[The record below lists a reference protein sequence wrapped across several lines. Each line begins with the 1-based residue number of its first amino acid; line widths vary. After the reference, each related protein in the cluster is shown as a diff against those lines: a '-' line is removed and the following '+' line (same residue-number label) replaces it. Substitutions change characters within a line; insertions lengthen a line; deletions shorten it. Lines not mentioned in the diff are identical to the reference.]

1 MMASLELA
9 KARLTSFAVHE
20 AAGISPLYELLAG
33 RAKDDDEVAALLAA
47 APENFAHGTL
57 FFAAAQRLVQAEPWI
72 ELASYYLTMG
82 GSFGPD
88 ERVWPLFRE
97 FVLDRADRMRE
108 LISTRTTQTN
118 EVRRAA
124 PMFPAIAQAAKEAAK
139 VSKGPIGLLDV
150 GTSAGLLLGV
160 DRYGFRYQN
169 EAGEQVNAGPAKTPL
184 VLTCAA
190 SGKPLPRLPKK
201 LAVGA
206 KVGLDRRPIDLR
218 DEEELAWLE
227 ACVWADQPERSRT
240 LRVAAEMQEKDR
252 PTLVAGDAV
261 DDLAA
266 AAAQVPAELPLV
278 VLTSHVLPYMSD
290 DRRQEFVAAVAA
302 LAATRPLWW
311 VSQEHY
317 LAAMTYLVPGRKEF
331 EDHPKEN
338 WGLLGLVR
346 WESGKPDARLL
357 GRTGAHGQ
365 SLSWL

>member
-9 KARLTSFAVHE
+9 KARLTNFAVNE
-20 AAGISPLYELLAG
+20 AAGISPLYELLATH
-33 RAKDDDEVAALLAA
+33 AKDDDEVAALLAA

-72 ELASYYLTMG
+72 ELANYYLTMG

-88 ERVWPLFRE
+88 ERVWPLFRQ
-97 FVLDRADRMRE
+97 FVLGRADKMRE

-118 EVRRAA
+118 EVRRVAT
-124 PMFPAIAQAAKEAAK
+124 MFPAIAQAAKQA
-139 VSKGPIGLLDV
+139 KGPIGLLEV

-160 DRYGFRYQN
+160 DRYGYRYST
-169 EAGEQVNAGPAKTPL
+169 EAGEQINAGPTKTPL
-184 VLTCAA
+184 VLTCAV
-190 SGKPLPRLPKK
+190 SGQPLPKLPKK
-201 LAVGA
+201 LAVAA

-227 ACVWADQPERSRT
+227 ACVWADQPERSRR

-252 PTLVAGDAV
+252 PTLVTGDAV
-261 DDLAA
+261 DGLAD

-278 VLTSHVLPYMSD
+278 VLTSHVLPYLAD
-290 DRRQEFVAAVAA
+290 ERRQEFVAALAS

-317 LAAMTYLVPGRKEF
+317 LAAMTYLVPGRTDF
-331 EDHPKEN
+331 EDSFREIR
-338 WGLLGLVR
+338 GVLALVR

-365 SLSWL
+365 TLTWL

>member
-1 MMASLELA
+1 MASLELA
-9 KARLTSFAVHE
+9 KTRLTNFAVHE
-20 AAGISPLYELLAG
+20 AAGISPLYELLAD

-97 FVLDRADRMRE
+97 FVLERADKMRE

-139 VSKGPIGLLDV
+139 VSKGPIGLLEV
-150 GTSAGLLLGV
+150 GASAGLLLGV

-169 EAGEQVNAGPAKTPL
+169 ESGDQVNAGPAKTPL
-184 VLTCAA
+184 VLTCAV
-190 SGKPLPRLPKK
+190 SGQPLPKLPKK

-206 KVGLDRRPIDLR
+206 KVGLDRRPIDLA

-227 ACVWADQPERSRT
+227 ACVWADQPDRSRT
-240 LRVAAEMQEKDR
+240 LRVAADMQAKDR

-261 DDLAA
+261 DGLAD
-266 AAAQVPAELPLV
+266 AAAQVPVELPLV

-290 DRRQEFVAAVAA
+290 DRRRQFVAAVAD
-302 LAATRPLWW
+302 LAARRPLWW

-317 LAAMTYLVPGRKEF
+317 LAAMTYLVPGRAEF
-331 EDHPKEN
+331 EDDSRGE
-338 WGLLGLVR
+338 WAVLALVR
-346 WESGKPDARLL
+346 WESGKPETSLL
-357 GRTGAHGQ
+357 GRAGAHGQ
-365 SLSWL
+365 SLVWR